1 MTDDICIM
9 EKGIPRDAGRLPEY
23 AMSILVCIDEISNG
37 IAWGHI
43 WLFCME
49 KPITFNGLGNLL
61 LLIDLILDKMGQ
73 PARWFEL
80 RTIMPGKM
88 KDSECEDVYQT
99 PVYTPEKLKCMHGKI
114 GTATVRIYAR
124 QNATIQGELRFM
136 GKVNRVI
143 NFRSALELLHM
154 MQEWLE
160 LRNIEV
166 TKHD

>member
-49 KPITFNGLGNLL
+49 KPIAFNGLGNLL
-61 LLIDLILDKMGQ
+61 LLIDLMLDKMGQ

-99 PVYTPEKLKCMHGKI
+99 PVYTPEELKCMHGKI

-124 QNATIQGELRFM
+124 QNATIYIRRITIHGQGESSNQLSQRI
-136 GKVNRVI
+136 RT
-143 NFRSALELLHM
+143 SAYDAGVVGAE
-154 MQEWLE
+154 
-160 LRNIEV
+160 
-166 TKHD
+166 KH